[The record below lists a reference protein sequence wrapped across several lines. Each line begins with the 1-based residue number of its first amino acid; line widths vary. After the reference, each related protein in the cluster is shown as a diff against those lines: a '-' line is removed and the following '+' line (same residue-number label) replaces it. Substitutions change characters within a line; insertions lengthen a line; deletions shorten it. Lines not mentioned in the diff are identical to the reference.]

1 MPELPEVETI
11 RRGIAPHIIG
21 KKITDVIIR
30 DRRLRRPI
38 PKGIERKLTGRK
50 LCKLARRAKYL
61 VFYCDRGALI
71 LHLGMTGSLRI
82 LTGNVPPGK
91 HDHAD
96 FVFGRKTRLRF
107 RDPRRFGCILWTEDE
122 PLQHEL
128 LRNLGPEPLGRKLT
142 GSYLFAKSRKRTQT
156 IKTFLM
162 DSRII
167 SGVGNIYANE
177 ALFTAGIHPGKK
189 AGRLARA
196 QCTKLATAIKNVLT
210 RAIAKGGTT
219 LRDYVNGK
227 GEPGYFRMELKVYN
241 RKGQPC
247 YRCGSL
253 IKSQRHGQRS
263 SFYCPRCQQML

>member
-11 RRGIAPHIIG
+11 RRGITPHVVG

-38 PKGIERKLTGRK
+38 PKGLEKKLIGRK
-50 LCKLARRAKYL
+50 LRDLERRAKYL
-61 VFYCDRGALI
+61 IFYFDRGALI

-82 LTGNVPPGK
+82 LTRDIPPGK
-91 HDHAD
+91 HDHVD
-96 FVFGRKTRLRF
+96 FVFGKKTRLRF
-107 RDPRRFGCILWTEDE
+107 RDPRRFGCILWTEDN
-122 PLQHEL
+122 PQQHEL
-128 LRNLGPEPLGRKLT
+128 LRNLGPEPLGKELT
-142 GSYLFAKSRKRTQT
+142 GDYLFVKSRKRTQA
-156 IKTFLM
+156 IKAFLM

-189 AGRLARA
+189 AGRITRA
-196 QCTKLATAIKNVLT
+196 QCTKLVAGIKDVLK

-219 LRDYVNGK
+219 LRDYVNSE
-227 GEPGYFRMELKVYN
+227 GEPGYFRLELKVYD
-241 RKGQPC
+241 RKGLPC
-247 YRCGSL
+247 YRCGTL

-263 SFYCPRCQQML
+263 SFYCPRCQR

>member
-11 RRGIAPHIIG
+11 RRGIKPHVVG

-30 DRRLRRPI
+30 DRRLRRPV
-38 PKGIERKLTGRK
+38 PKGLEKKLMGRK
-50 LCKLARRAKYL
+50 LRDLERRAKYL
-61 VFYCDRGALI
+61 VFHFDRGALI

-82 LTGNVPPGK
+82 LTGDMPPAK

-96 FVFGRKTRLRF
+96 FVFSGKTRLRF
-107 RDPRRFGCILWTEDE
+107 RDPRRFGCILWTEGD

-128 LRNLGPEPLGRKLT
+128 LRNLGPEPLGKGLT
-142 GSYLFAKSRKRTQT
+142 GTYLFAKSRKRVQA
-156 IKTFLM
+156 IKSFLM

-167 SGVGNIYANE
+167 SGIGNIYANE
-177 ALFTAGIHPGKK
+177 ALFSAGIHPGKR
-189 AGRLARA
+189 AGRLTKS
-196 QCTKLATAIKNVLT
+196 QCATLAAGIKKVLT

-227 GEPGYFRMELKVYN
+227 GEPGYFRLELKVYD

-263 SFYCPRCQQML
+263 SFYCPTCQNQ

>member
-21 KKITDVIIR
+21 KNITDVIIR

-38 PKGIERKLTGRK
+38 PKGLEKKLIGRK
-50 LCKLARRAKYL
+50 LRNVARRAKYL

-71 LHLGMTGSLRI
+71 LHLGMTGSLRC
-82 LTGNVPPGK
+82 LTRDTPPGK

-96 FVFGRKTRLRF
+96 FVFGKKIRLRF
-107 RDPRRFGCILWTEDE
+107 RDPRRFGCILWTEGD

-128 LRNLGPEPLGRKLT
+128 LRNLGPEPLSKDLT
-142 GSYLFAKSRKRTQT
+142 GNYLFAKSRKRTQS

-177 ALFTAGIHPGKK
+177 ALYAAGIHPGKK
-189 AGRLARA
+189 AGRITPA
-196 QCTKLATAIKNVLT
+196 QCAKLSASIKDVLT

-219 LRDYVNGK
+219 LRDYVNGQ
-227 GEPGYFRMELKVYN
+227 GEPGYFHLELKVYD
-241 RKGQPC
+241 RKGLPC
-247 YRCGSL
+247 YRCGTS
-253 IKSQRHGQRS
+253 IKSQRYGQRS
-263 SFYCPRCQQML
+263 SFYCPRCQR